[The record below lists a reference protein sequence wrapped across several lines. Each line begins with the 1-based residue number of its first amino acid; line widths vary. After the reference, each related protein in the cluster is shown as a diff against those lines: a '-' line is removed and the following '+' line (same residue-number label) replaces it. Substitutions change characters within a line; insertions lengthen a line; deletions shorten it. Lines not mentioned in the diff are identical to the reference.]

1 MRDAMKS
8 VFARKALT
16 LNGWENDV
24 LLHIDALGR
33 IASVVPNSAADS
45 DAYVVDRLLP
55 AQANLHSHTFQ
66 RGMAGLSEAR
76 SPAGRDSFWTWRE
89 IMYRFLDI
97 LGPED
102 IEAIA
107 AFAFAEMLEAGYSS
121 VAEFHYVHH
130 QPGGEPYANLS
141 ELSERIAAAASA
153 TGIGLTLLPVAYA
166 QGGVDGRALTGGQ
179 LRFGND
185 LERYVELAQAAE
197 KTAKSVSLDAGF
209 GVAPHSIRAVNE
221 RDLKALEQQFRRMP
235 FHIHIAEQIPEI
247 EEVQAAY
254 GQRSMSWLLDHLP
267 VNERWCLVHST
278 HMTPEE
284 TQRVAQSGAVVGLC
298 PMTEANLGDG
308 IFNGVNYLSEGGRFG
323 TGSDSNIRISP
334 SEELRQLEYS
344 QRLRD
349 VSRVT
354 LSVEGKSCGRTLYD
368 TALAGGAQA
377 LGRDSGSLAPGKWA
391 DMIAIDVENAALFGL
406 SGDRLLD
413 GWIFA
418 GDRQAV
424 SDVWSAGRHV
434 VHEGRHRDRTAIVK
448 TYKTRLAAILE
459 RV

>member
-1 MRDAMKS
+1 MSEATKS

-16 LNGWENDV
+16 TIGWESDV
-24 LLHIDALGR
+24 LIRVDATGR
-33 IASVVPNSAADS
+33 IVSVTPESGLES
-45 DAYVVDRLLP
+45 GAYAVDVLLP

-66 RGMAGLSEAR
+66 RAMAGLSESR

-97 LGPED
+97 LDPED

-107 AFAFAEMLEAGYSS
+107 AFAFVEMLESGYSS

-130 QPGGEPYANLS
+130 QPGGGTYAKFG
-141 ELSERIAAAASA
+141 ELSERIAAAAGTA
-153 TGIGLTLLPVAYA
+153 GIGLTILPVAYM
-166 QGGVDGRALTGGQ
+166 QGGVDGRALAGGQ

-185 LERYVELAQAAE
+185 LDHYLKLAEEAKKAAR
-197 KTAKSVSLDAGF
+197 SVSPDAGF

-221 RDLKALEQQFRRMP
+221 RDLQALEQQFPGVP
-235 FHIHIAEQIPEI
+235 FHIHIAEQIPEL

-254 GQRSMSWLLDHLP
+254 GQRSMSWLLDHMP
-267 VNERWCLVHST
+267 VSERWCLIHST
-278 HMTPEE
+278 HMNEGE
-284 TQRVAQSGAVVGLC
+284 TARVAASGAVVGLC
-298 PMTEANLGDG
+298 PITEANLGDG
-308 IFNGVNYLSEGGRFG
+308 IFNGVHYLNAGGRFG

-354 LSVEGKSCGRTLYD
+354 LARDGKSCGRTLYD
-368 TALAGGAQA
+368 AALQGGAQA
-377 LGRDSGSLAPGKWA
+377 LGRSSGSLEPGNWA
-391 DMIAIDVENAALFGL
+391 DMIALDTENATLLGL

-418 GDRQAV
+418 GDRHAI

-434 VHEGRHRDRTAIVK
+434 VQEGRHRDRAAILK
-448 TYKTRLAAILE
+448 TYKARLASILE

>member
-1 MRDAMKS
+1 MNPVAKS
-8 VFARKALT
+8 VFARSALT
-16 LNGWENDV
+16 ENGWENDV
-24 LLHIDALGR
+24 LVQIDATGQ
-33 IASVVPNSAADS
+33 IVSVEANSTALPS
-45 DAYVVDRLLP
+45 SHHTPILLP

-66 RGMAGLSEAR
+66 RAMAGLSEAR
-76 SPAGRDSFWTWRE
+76 SPEGRDSFWTWRA

-97 LGPED
+97 LDPED

-107 AFAFAEMLEAGYSS
+107 AFAFVEMLESGYSS

-130 QPGGEPYANLS
+130 QPGGTPYASLG

-166 QGGVDGRALTGGQ
+166 QGGVDGRALAGGQ

-185 LERYVELAQAAE
+185 VERFSQLAEAAE
-197 KTAKSVSLDAGF
+197 KAARHTGPDAGF

-221 RDLKALEQQFRRMP
+221 HDLLELEHRFRAMP
-235 FHIHIAEQIPEI
+235 FHIHIAEQLPEL
-247 EEVQAAY
+247 EEVQAVY

-267 VNERWCLVHST
+267 VNERWCLIHST

-284 TQRVAQSGAVVGLC
+284 TLRVAKSGAVVGLC
-298 PMTEANLGDG
+298 PLTEASLGDG
-308 IFNGVNYLSEGGRFG
+308 IFDGVRYLNAGGRFG

-354 LSVEGKSCGRTLYD
+354 LSVDGKSNGRTLYD
-368 TALAGGAQA
+368 ASLAGGAQA
-377 LGRDSGSLAPGKWA
+377 LGREAGSLAAGKWA
-391 DMIAIDVENAALFGL
+391 DMVALDADNPAILGL
-406 SGDRLLD
+406 KGDRLLD

-418 GDRQAV
+418 GDRHAV
-424 SDVWSAGRHV
+424 TDVWSAGRHV
-434 VHEGRHRDRTAIVK
+434 VHDGRHHAREQIFA
-448 TYKTRLAAILE
+448 TYKTRLASILE

>member
-1 MRDAMKS
+1 MCTSPWIRPAGS
-8 VFARKALT
+8 SLLSRKVQPIS
-16 LNGWENDV
+16 N
-24 LLHIDALGR
+24 
-33 IASVVPNSAADS
+33 
-45 DAYVVDRLLP
+45 AYTVDILLP
-55 AQANLHSHTFQ
+55 AQSNLHSHTFQ
-66 RGMAGLSEAR
+66 RAMAGLSEAR

-107 AFAFAEMLEAGYSS
+107 AFAFVEMLESGYSS

-130 QPGGEPYANLS
+130 QPGGQPYDHLG

-153 TGIGLTLLPVAYA
+153 TGIGLTLLPVAYT
-166 QGGVDGRALTGGQ
+166 QGGVDGRALAGGQ

-185 LERYVELAQAAE
+185 FERYVELAQLAE
-197 KTAKSVSLDAGF
+197 KAAKNASVDAGF

-221 RDLKALEQQFRRMP
+221 RDLKALEQHFQGMP

-247 EEVQAAY
+247 EEVLAAY

-267 VNERWCLVHST
+267 VNERWCLIHST

-284 TQRVAQSGAVVGLC
+284 TSRVAASGAVVGLC
-298 PMTEANLGDG
+298 PITEANLGDG
-308 IFNGVNYLSEGGRFG
+308 IFNGVNYLNAGGSFG

-354 LSVEGKSCGRTLYD
+354 LSAAGKSCGRTLYD
-368 TALAGGAQA
+368 AALAGGAQA
-377 LGRDSGSLAPGKWA
+377 LGRESGSLAPGKWA
-391 DMIAIDVENAALFGL
+391 DMIGLDVENAALLGL
-406 SGDRLLD
+406 TGDRLLD

-434 VHEGRHRDRTAIVK
+434 VHEGRHRDRAAIFA
-448 TYKTRLAAILE
+448 TYRTRLASILE

>member
-185 LERYVELAQAAE
+185 LERYVELAQVAE

>member
-1 MRDAMKS
+1 MSEARKS
-8 VFARKALT
+8 VFARTALT
-16 LNGWENDV
+16 PNGWENNV
-24 LLHIDALGR
+24 LIEIDSAGR
-33 IASVVPNSAADS
+33 IGSVVVGNESVAN
-45 DAYVVDRLLP
+45 AYAVDVLLP

-66 RGMAGLSEAR
+66 RAMAGLSEAR

-97 LGPED
+97 LDPED

-107 AFAFAEMLEAGYSS
+107 AFAFVEMLESGYSS

-130 QPGGEPYANLS
+130 QPGGQPYANLA
-141 ELSERIAAAASA
+141 ELSERIAAAAGA
-153 TGIGLTLLPVAYA
+153 TGIGLTLLPVAYM
-166 QGGVDGRALTGGQ
+166 QGGVDGRALAGGQ

-185 LERYVELAQAAE
+185 FDRYAKLAGQAQEA
-197 KTAKSVSLDAGF
+197 AKAVSADAGF

-221 RDLKALEQQFRRMP
+221 SDLKALEQHFRGMP

-254 GQRSMSWLLDHLP
+254 GQRSMTWLLDHLP
-267 VNERWCLVHST
+267 VGERWCLIHST
-278 HMTPEE
+278 HMTQQE
-284 TQRVAQSGAVVGLC
+284 TRRVAQSGAVVGLC
-298 PMTEANLGDG
+298 PITEANLGDG
-308 IFNGVNYLSEGGRFG
+308 IFDGVNYLAAGGRFG

-354 LSVEGKSCGRTLYD
+354 LSVVGKSCGRTLYD

-377 LGRDSGSLAPGKWA
+377 LGRDAGSLAPGKWA
-391 DMIAIDVENAALFGL
+391 DMIALDVENPALLGL
-406 SGDRLLD
+406 NGDRLLD

-418 GDRQAV
+418 GDRYAV

-434 VHEGRHRDRTAIVK
+434 VHEGRHRDRDAIFAA
-448 TYKTRLAAILE
+448 YKARLAPILAKI
-459 RV
+459 

>member
-1 MRDAMKS
+1 MSDAMKS

-24 LLHIDALGR
+24 LVHIDASGR
-33 IASVVPNSAADS
+33 ITSVEPKSAVS
-45 DAYVVDRLLP
+45 SNAYPVDVLLP

-97 LGPED
+97 LDPED

-107 AFAFAEMLEAGYSS
+107 AFAFVEMLESGYSS

-130 QPGGEPYANLS
+130 QPGGERYAQLG

-185 LERYVELAQAAE
+185 LDRYVKLAQVAE
-197 KTAKSVSLDAGF
+197 KAAKSVSLDSGF

-221 RDLKALEQQFRRMP
+221 RDLKVLEQQFPGTP

-267 VNERWCLVHST
+267 VNGRWCLIHAT

-284 TQRVAQSGAVVGLC
+284 TRRVAESGAVVGLC
-298 PMTEANLGDG
+298 PITEANLGDG
-308 IFNGVNYLSEGGRFG
+308 IFNGVNYLGRGGRFG

-349 VSRVT
+349 LSRVT

-377 LGRDSGSLAPGKWA
+377 LGRKAGSLAPGKWA
-391 DMIAIDVENAALFGL
+391 DMIALDVENAALLGL
-406 SGDRLLD
+406 TGDRLLD

-424 SDVWSAGRHV
+424 ADVWSAGRHV
-434 VHEGRHRDRTAIVK
+434 VHEGRHRDRTAILK
-448 TYKTRLAAILE
+448 TYKARLASILE

>member
-1 MRDAMKS
+1 MSDATKS

-16 LNGWENDV
+16 AKGWENNV
-24 LLHIDALGR
+24 LVRVDGLGR
-33 IASVVPNSAADS
+33 IIAVAPESAAES
-45 DAYVVDRLLP
+45 ASYSVDVLLP
-55 AQANLHSHTFQ
+55 AQSNLHSHTFQ
-66 RGMAGLSEAR
+66 RAMAGLSEAR

-97 LGPED
+97 LDPED
-102 IEAIA
+102 IESIA
-107 AFAFAEMLEAGYSS
+107 AFAFMEMLESGYAS

-130 QPGGEPYANLS
+130 QPGGQPYARLG

-153 TGIGLTLLPVAYA
+153 TGIGLTLLPVAYM
-166 QGGVDGRALTGGQ
+166 QGGVDGRALAGGQ

-185 LERYVELAQAAE
+185 LERYVELVEQAKAA
-197 KTAKSVSLDAGF
+197 AKSVGPDAGF

-221 RDLKALEQQFRRMP
+221 RDLKAIEQQFQGVP

-247 EEVQAAY
+247 EEVEAAY

-267 VNERWCLVHST
+267 VNERWCLIHAT
-278 HMTPEE
+278 HMNDQE
-284 TQRVAQSGAVVGLC
+284 TQRVAVSGAVVGLC
-298 PMTEANLGDG
+298 PITEANLGDG
-308 IFNGVNYLSEGGRFG
+308 IFNGVNYLRDGGRFG
-323 TGSDSNIRISP
+323 TGSDSNIRIAP

-354 LSVEGKSCGRTLYD
+354 LSLEGKSCGRTLYD

-377 LGRDSGSLAPGKWA
+377 LGRQSGSIAPGKWA
-391 DMIAIDVENAALFGL
+391 DMLALDVENTALFGL
-406 SGDRLLD
+406 ANDRLLD

-434 VHEGRHRDRTAIVK
+434 VRDGRHHARAEVIAA
-448 TYKTRLAAILE
+448 YKKRLASILE
-459 RV
+459 KV

>member
-1 MRDAMKS
+1 MSQAKKS
-8 VFARKALT
+8 VFARTALT
-16 LNGWENDV
+16 QNGWENDV
-24 LLHIDALGR
+24 LVEIDAPGR
-33 IASVVPNSAADS
+33 IGSVVPESKVAAT
-45 DAYVVDRLLP
+45 AYTVDILLP

-66 RGMAGLSEAR
+66 RAMAGLSEAR

-97 LGPED
+97 LDPED

-107 AFAFAEMLEAGYSS
+107 AFAFVEMLESGYSS

-130 QPGGEPYANLS
+130 QPGGEPYAQLG

-153 TGIGLTLLPVAYA
+153 TGIGLTLLPVAYM
-166 QGGVDGRALTGGQ
+166 QGGVDGRALAGGQ

-185 LERYVELAQAAE
+185 FDRYVKLAAQAE
-197 KTAKSVSLDAGF
+197 KAARSAGPDADF

-221 RDLKALEQQFRRMP
+221 RDLKALEQHFRAMP

-254 GQRSMSWLLDHLP
+254 GQRPMSWLLDHLP
-267 VNERWCLVHST
+267 VDERWCLIHST
-278 HMTPEE
+278 HMTAEE
-284 TQRVAQSGAVVGLC
+284 TRRVAQSGAVAGLC
-298 PMTEANLGDG
+298 PITEANLGDG
-308 IFNGVNYLSEGGRFG
+308 IFDGVNYLAAGGRFG

-368 TALAGGAQA
+368 TALSGGAQA
-377 LGRDSGSLAPGKWA
+377 LGRDSGSIAPGKWA
-391 DMIAIDVENAALFGL
+391 DMIALDVENPALLGL
-406 SGDRLLD
+406 TGDRLLD

-434 VHEGRHRDRTAIVK
+434 VHEGRHRDRDAIFK
-448 TYKTRLAAILE
+448 TYKTRLASILA
-459 RV
+459 RI

>member
-1 MRDAMKS
+1 MNTVTKS
-8 VFARKALT
+8 VFARTALT
-16 LNGWENDV
+16 QDGWESDV
-24 LLHIDALGR
+24 LVEIDSAGR
-33 IASVVPNSAADS
+33 ICSVLPGSKIAPN
-45 DAYVVDRLLP
+45 AYAVDILLP

-66 RGMAGLSEAR
+66 RAMAGLSEAR

-97 LGPED
+97 LDPED

-107 AFAFAEMLEAGYSS
+107 AFAFVEMLESGYSS

-130 QPGGEPYANLS
+130 QPGGEPYAQLG

-153 TGIGLTLLPVAYA
+153 TGIGLTLLPVAYV
-166 QGGVDGRALTGGQ
+166 QGGVDGRVLAGGQ

-185 LERYVELAQAAE
+185 FDRYVKLAAQAE
-197 KTAKSVSLDAGF
+197 KAARSISPDAGF

-221 RDLKALEQQFRRMP
+221 RDLKALEQHFRAMP

-247 EEVQAAY
+247 EEVLAVY
-254 GQRSMSWLLDHLP
+254 GQRPMTWLLDHLP
-267 VNERWCLVHST
+267 VDERWCLIHST

-298 PMTEANLGDG
+298 PITEANLGDG
-308 IFNGVNYLSEGGRFG
+308 IFDGVNYLAAGGRFG

-377 LGRDSGSLAPGKWA
+377 LGRD
-391 DMIAIDVENAALFGL
+391 
-406 SGDRLLD
+406 
-413 GWIFA
+413 
-418 GDRQAV
+418 RQPYP
-424 SDVWSAGRHV
+424 WQMGRH
-434 VHEGRHRDRTAIVK
+434 DRA
-448 TYKTRLAAILE
+448 R
-459 RV
+459 R

>member
-1 MRDAMKS
+1 MNSVAQS
-8 VFARKALT
+8 VFALTALT
-16 LNGWENDV
+16 EKGWERDV
-24 LLHIDALGR
+24 LVQIDATGQIISVEAGSRALG
-33 IASVVPNSAADS
+33 DS
-45 DAYVVDRLLP
+45 HRTAILLP

-66 RGMAGLSEAR
+66 RAMAGLSEAR

-97 LGPED
+97 LDPDD

-107 AFAFAEMLEAGYSS
+107 AFAFVEMLESGYSS

-130 QPGGEPYANLS
+130 QPGGTPYTSLA
-141 ELSERIAAAASA
+141 ELSERIGAAAKA

-166 QGGVDGRALTGGQ
+166 QGGVDGRALAGGQ

-185 LERYVELAQAAE
+185 VERFSRLAEGAE
-197 KTAKSVSLDAGF
+197 KAARATGPDAGF

-221 RDLKALEQQFRRMP
+221 RDLLELERRFPTMP
-235 FHIHIAEQIPEI
+235 FHIHIAEQLPEL

-267 VNERWCLVHST
+267 VNERWVLIHST

-284 TQRVAQSGAVVGLC
+284 TLRVAASRAVVGLC
-298 PMTEANLGDG
+298 PLTEASLGDG
-308 IFNGVNYLSEGGRFG
+308 IFDGVRYLGAGGRFG

-354 LSVEGKSCGRTLYD
+354 LSVDSKSNGRTLYD
-368 TALAGGAQA
+368 TALAGGMQA
-377 LGRDSGSLAPGKWA
+377 LGRNAGSLVTGKWA
-391 DMIAIDVENAALFGL
+391 DMVALDADDASILGL
-406 SGDRLLD
+406 AGDRLLD

-418 GDRQAV
+418 GDRHAV
-424 SDVWSAGRHV
+424 TDVWSAGRHV
-434 VHEGRHRDRTAIVK
+434 VHSGRHHARDAIFA
-448 TYKTRLAAILE
+448 TYKARLASILE

>member
-1 MRDAMKS
+1 MNQARKT
-8 VFARKALT
+8 VFARTALT
-16 LNGWENDV
+16 PSGWEDNV
-24 LLHIDALGR
+24 LVEIDASGR
-33 IASVVPNSAADS
+33 IACVVPGSPIAPNALAADI
-45 DAYVVDRLLP
+45 LLP

-66 RGMAGLSEAR
+66 RAMAGLSEAR

-97 LGPED
+97 LEPED

-107 AFAFAEMLEAGYSS
+107 AFAFVEMLESGYSS

-130 QPGGEPYANLS
+130 QPGGQAYTNPG
-141 ELSERIAAAASA
+141 ELSERIAAAADA
-153 TGIGLTLLPVAYA
+153 TGIGLTLLPVAYM
-166 QGGVDGRALTGGQ
+166 QGGVDGRPLAGGQ

-185 LERYVELAQAAE
+185 FDRFVTLAGTAE
-197 KTAKSVSLDAGF
+197 KAARSVSADAGF
-209 GVAPHSIRAVNE
+209 GVAPHSIRAVSE
-221 RDLKALEQQFRRMP
+221 ADLQALEQQFRAVP

-254 GQRSMSWLLDHLP
+254 GQRPMSWLLDHLP
-267 VNERWCLVHST
+267 VDERWCLIHST

-284 TQRVAQSGAVVGLC
+284 TLRVAQSGAVAGLC
-298 PMTEANLGDG
+298 PVTEANLGDG
-308 IFNGVNYLSEGGRFG
+308 IFDGVNYLGAGGRFG

-377 LGRDSGSLAPGKWA
+377 LGREAGSLAPGKWA
-391 DMIAIDVENAALFGL
+391 DMIALDAGNPALLGL
-406 SGDRLLD
+406 CGDRLLD

-418 GDRQAV
+418 GDRRAV
-424 SDVWSAGRHV
+424 SDVWSGGRHV
-434 VHEGRHRDRTAIVK
+434 VHEGSHRDRDAIFK
-448 TYKTRLAAILE
+448 AYRTRLASILAKL
-459 RV
+459 

>member
-1 MRDAMKS
+1 MSGASKS
-8 VFARKALT
+8 VFARKALVGD
-16 LNGWENDV
+16 GWEDNV
-24 LLHIDALGR
+24 RITIDGAGR
-33 IASVVPNSAADS
+33 ISSVEPQTAADS
-45 DAYVVDRLLP
+45 NAYTVDVLLP
-55 AQANLHSHTFQ
+55 AQSNLHSHTFQ
-66 RGMAGLSEAR
+66 RAMAGLSEAR

-97 LGPED
+97 LDPDD

-107 AFAFAEMLEAGYSS
+107 AFAFVEMLESGYGS

-130 QPGGEPYANLS
+130 QPGGQPYANLA
-141 ELSERIAAAASA
+141 ELSERIAAAANA

-166 QGGVDGRALTGGQ
+166 QGGVDGRALAGGQ

-185 LERYVELAQAAE
+185 LERYVRLAQLAE
-197 KTAKSVSLDAGF
+197 KSARKVSQDAGF

-221 RDLKALEQQFRRMP
+221 RDLKTLEQRFQAMP

-267 VNERWCLVHST
+267 VNQRWCLIHST
-278 HMTPEE
+278 HMTAEE
-284 TQRVAQSGAVVGLC
+284 TNRVAASGAVAGLC
-298 PMTEANLGDG
+298 PVTEANLGDG
-308 IFNGVNYLSEGGRFG
+308 IFNGVNYLNAGGRFG

-354 LSVEGKSCGRTLYD
+354 LSATGKSCGRTLYD
-368 TALAGGAQA
+368 ASLAGGAQA
-377 LGRDSGSLAPGKWA
+377 LGRESGSLAPGQWA
-391 DMIAIDVENAALFGL
+391 DMIALDVENAALFGL
-406 SGDRLLD
+406 EYDRLLD

-434 VHEGRHRDRTAIVK
+434 VHEGRHRDRNAIFA
-448 TYKTRLAAILE
+448 TYKTRLASILE
-459 RV
+459 KV

>member
-1 MRDAMKS
+1 MNPVAKS
-8 VFARKALT
+8 VFARSALT
-16 LNGWENDV
+16 ENGWENDV
-24 LLHIDALGR
+24 LVQIDATGQ
-33 IASVVPNSAADS
+33 IVSVEANSTALPS
-45 DAYVVDRLLP
+45 SYRTPILLP

-66 RGMAGLSEAR
+66 RAMAGLSEAR
-76 SPAGRDSFWTWRE
+76 SPEGRDSFWTWRA

-97 LGPED
+97 LDPED

-107 AFAFAEMLEAGYSS
+107 AFAFVEMLESGYSS

-130 QPGGEPYANLS
+130 QPGGTPYASLG

-153 TGIGLTLLPVAYA
+153 TGMGLTLLPVAYA
-166 QGGVDGRALTGGQ
+166 QGGVDGRALAGGQ

-185 LERYVELAQAAE
+185 VERFSQLAEAAE
-197 KTAKSVSLDAGF
+197 KAARHTGPDAGF

-221 RDLKALEQQFRRMP
+221 HDLLELERRFRAMP
-235 FHIHIAEQIPEI
+235 FHIHIAEQLPEL
-247 EEVQAAY
+247 EEVQAVY

-267 VNERWCLVHST
+267 VNERWCLIHST

-284 TQRVAQSGAVVGLC
+284 TLRVAKSGAVVGLC
-298 PMTEANLGDG
+298 PLTEASLGDG
-308 IFNGVNYLSEGGRFG
+308 IFDGVRYLNAGGRFG

-354 LSVEGKSCGRTLYD
+354 LSVDGKSNGRTLYD
-368 TALAGGAQA
+368 ASLAGGAQA
-377 LGRDSGSLAPGKWA
+377 LGRKAGSLAAGKWA
-391 DMIAIDVENAALFGL
+391 DMVALDADNPAILGL
-406 SGDRLLD
+406 KGDRLLD

-418 GDRQAV
+418 GDRHAV
-424 SDVWSAGRHV
+424 TDVWSAGRHV
-434 VHEGRHRDRTAIVK
+434 VHDGRHHAREQIFA
-448 TYKTRLAAILE
+448 TYKTRLASILE